1 MIQLVRT
8 LAKFSKN
15 DPEMITLKG
24 DMLISNAWYFGNPGM
39 YPSD

>member
-8 LAKFSKN
+8 LAQFSKI
-15 DPEMITLKG
+15 DPEMITLKE
-24 DMLISNAWYFGNPGM
+24 DMLISNSWYFGNSGM